1 MTVNFLRVFLPSEY
15 ALFYGLYRMVS
26 IPMAPT
32 VSTVRR
38 GHTAPTRPWGA
49 LCAVMVSTSPA
60 PLRLPVSSAPAVS
73 PVRIKQPRL

>member
-1 MTVNFLRVFLPSEY
+1 MVNTP
-15 ALFYGLYRMVS
+15 MV
-26 IPMAPT
+26 PT

-49 LCAVMVSTSPA
+49 WCVVTVSTRPA
-60 PLRLPVSSAPAVS
+60 PPRLPVSSAPAVS